1 MRSAPPRSDHSSD
14 SGRTFLRSIW
24 GKGRSLRGIP
34 QQQQISNLSIPPDV
48 YWLENLEPGSWSIG
62 FQHLKDSFC
71 VTVWKRASPFW
82 SLAKFSRGR
91 YLNLPKFQ
99 ERRVLG
105 LTTLFLAGLT
115 EIWRMAMRSNM
126 RNHQCFIAMWPL
138 IPSANC
144 VRIGWPDPWNL
155 AWGAAGSKSEGVQLG
170 SRNAQCLLSPL
181 RYAKLLQDIQAP
193 IRVWVLQ
200 LVWTLKKLKGRW
212 LAARETNSWYSAT
225 HRCTT
230 PI

>member
-1 MRSAPPRSDHSSD
+1 MKTWNRALEVLVSSTWRILSVWLSE
-14 SGRTFLRSIW
+14 SG
-24 GKGRSLRGIP
+24 P
-34 QQQQISNLSIPPDV
+34 HISGP
-48 YWLENLEPGSWSIG
+48 
-62 FQHLKDSFC
+62 
-71 VTVWKRASPFW
+71 
-82 SLAKFSRGR
+82 
-91 YLNLPKFQ
+91 LPKFPVVVISTCQ
-99 ERRVLG
+99 NSKKSSRPNNFV
-105 LTTLFLAGLT
+105 FLLDWPKFGVWQWDL
-115 EIWRMAMRSNM
+115 IWSNNWFQQ

-138 IPSANC
+138 MPSANC

-155 AWGAAGSKSEGVQLG
+155 AWGAAGSKSEGVELG

-193 IRVWVLQ
+193 IRGWVLQ
-200 LVWTLKKLKGRW
+200 MVWTLKKLKGRW